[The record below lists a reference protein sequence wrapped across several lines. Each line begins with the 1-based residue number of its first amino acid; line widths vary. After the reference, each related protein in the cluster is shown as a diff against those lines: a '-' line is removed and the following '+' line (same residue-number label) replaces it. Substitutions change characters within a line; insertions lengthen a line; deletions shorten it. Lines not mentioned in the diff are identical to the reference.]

1 MSVIIIGS
9 AEAWGF
15 IPGFLDESD
24 PRPPR
29 EQFNERY
36 VGGWMPGPPGLSFDF
51 DTVTLTYPGDPPM
64 TPISVM
70 QFRTEWILLF
80 PSSWVL
86 ILQPGGSWEVARM
99 D

>member
-1 MSVIIIGS
+1 MSGLEDV
-9 AEAWGF
+9 WGF
-15 IPGFLDESD
+15 IPSFLDADD
-24 PRPPR
+24 PRPAR

-36 VGGWMPGPPGLSFDF
+36 IGGWRPAPPRLGFDF

-64 TPISVM
+64 KPISAM
-70 QFRTEWILLF
+70 QFRTEWVLLF

-86 ILQPGGSWEVARM
+86 ILQRDGSWEVARM